1 MSKKGSVW
9 KAYKREMKDFY
20 SLENLLMG
28 LLGSIIANLIS
39 FYTGYSVV
47 SIIVV
52 STLGLTLLFIL
63 ATSIILIKNK
73 IKKWDV

>member
-1 MSKKGSVW
+1 MSKKGSAW
-9 KAYKREMKDFY
+9 KAYKREMRDFY

-28 LLGSIIANLIS
+28 LLGSIIVNLIS
-39 FYTGYSVV
+39 SYTGYSVV

-73 IKKWDV
+73 IKK

>member
-52 STLGLTLLFIL
+52 STLGLTLLFIT
-63 ATSIILIKNK
+63 AISIVLIKNK
-73 IKKWDV
+73 LKK

>member
-9 KAYKREMKDFY
+9 KAYKRLMRDFY

-52 STLGLTLLFIL
+52 STLGLTLLFIS
-63 ATSIILIKNK
+63 AISIILIENK
-73 IKKWDV
+73 LKK

>member
-1 MSKKGSVW
+1 MKLSKKGSVW

-52 STLGLTLLFIL
+52 STLGLTLLFIT
-63 ATSIILIKNK
+63 AISIVLIKNK
-73 IKKWDV
+73 LKK